1 MGGQCVL
8 SRTDD
13 IRMLGRVEKLVDAPR
28 VVELYRRY
36 GAARLEV

>member
-1 MGGQCVL
+1 
-8 SRTDD
+8 
-13 IRMLGRVEKLVDAPR
+13 MLDRVEELVDAPS